1 LGKCRLS
8 DGKTRTV
15 NMKLL
20 HNDYLHLAVRLLIGG
35 LFLYAGLPK
44 ILDTM
49 GFAASIYNYKL
60 FPSPVIGLTA
70 AFIPWVEVLAGIALI
85 LGVKARGASLLI
97 SVLLVVFIVLAA
109 ISAIRGLDIDCGCFS
124 GVERKANWVAIFE
137 DIALLGCTFIIFYLD
152 RGRISPIALIKKI
165 NNSAKKETLS

>member
-1 LGKCRLS
+1 
-8 DGKTRTV
+8 
-15 NMKLL
+15 MKLL
-20 HNDYLHLAVRLLIGG
+20 HNDYLHLAIRLFIGG
-35 LFLYAGLPK
+35 LFIYAGLPK

-60 FPSPVIGLTA
+60 FPSPIIGLTA
-70 AFIPWVEVLAGIALI
+70 AFIPWVEVLAGSALI

-124 GVERKANWVAIFE
+124 GVERKANWIAIFE
-137 DIALLGCTFIIFYLD
+137 DIALLGCAFIILYFD
-152 RGRISPIALIKKI
+152 QGRISPIVLIKKV
-165 NNSAKKETLS
+165 NNPTKKEASS